1 MTDPLGQS
9 QVLPYVFG
17 LKKRGYE
24 FHVISFE
31 KMDRYQQHHRTILQL
46 FKENGVHWHPQD
58 YQLSGGISTTL
69 KQVRRMHKVAK
80 YLNEIHQ
87 FDIVHCRS
95 YMPALTGLRM
105 KRKYGTK
112 FIFDMRGFWAD
123 ERIDGKIWSL
133 DSPIYKQIFNYFKRK
148 ETQFLLEADYS
159 IIGTENGYNE
169 MHTWKSMQGQHP
181 KTKVIPCCA
190 DLDLFDPRKIE
201 VEDQTTLR
209 SKLGILPEN
218 FVLGYVGS
226 IGTWYMLSEMLDY
239 FNCLKTE
246 NDKAIFLF
254 VSGEKPEYIKGE
266 AEKKGIDPASII
278 VASTL
283 HSGVPLHLSL
293 FDIAIFFII
302 PSYSKKAASP
312 VKQGEIMAMG
322 IPLICNSGV
331 GDTDSIVIKYNAG
344 TVINELNDETYR
356 SNFIQKE
363 MFDSEAIKAGA
374 LAYFSLE
381 EGLNQY
387 EWIYKKVLE

>member
-31 KMDRYQQHHRTILQL
+31 KMDRYQEHHRAIHEL
-46 FKENGVHWHPQD
+46 FKDNDVHWHPQD
-58 YQLSGGISTTL
+58 YQLSGGIKTTL

-80 YLNEIHQ
+80 YLHELHQ

-95 YMPALTGLRM
+95 YMPALTGLKM
-105 KRKYGTK
+105 KRRYGTK

-133 DSPIYKQIFNYFKRK
+133 DSPIYKRIYNYFKRK
-148 ETQFLLEADYS
+148 ETQFLLESDYS
-159 IIGTENGYNE
+159 IIGTQNGYDE
-169 MHTWKSMQGQHP
+169 MHSWETIKGKHP
-181 KTKVIPCCA
+181 KVKVIPCCA
-190 DLDLFDPRKIE
+190 NLDLFDPSKIK
-201 VEDQTTLR
+201 VSDQKALR
-209 SKLGILPEN
+209 SQLGIASDN

-239 FNCLKTE
+239 FKCLKAD
-246 NDKAIFLF
+246 NPKAIFLF
-254 VSGEKPEYIKGE
+254 VSGEKPAFIKGE
-266 AEKKGIDPASII
+266 AKKKGIDTESIL
-278 VASTL
+278 VSSTL

-293 FDIAIFFII
+293 FDNAIFFIR

-331 GDTDSIVIKYNAG
+331 GDTDAIVLKYKAG
-344 TVINELNDETYR
+344 KVISELNDESYR
-356 SNFIQKE
+356 ANFINKE
-363 MFDSEAIKAGA
+363 MFDSQVIKDGA
-374 LAYFSLE
+374 KDYFSLE

>member
-31 KMDRYQQHHRTILQL
+31 KMDRYQTHHRVIQEL
-46 FKENGVHWHPQD
+46 FKENDVHWHPQD
-58 YQLSGGISTTL
+58 YQLSGGIKTTL
-69 KQVRRMHKVAK
+69 KQIRRMHKVSK
-80 YLNEIHQ
+80 YLHELHQ

-95 YMPALTGLRM
+95 YVPALTGLKM
-105 KRKYGTK
+105 KRQYGTK
-112 FIFDMRGFWAD
+112 FLFDMRGFWAD

-133 DSPIYKQIFNYFKRK
+133 DSPIYKRIYNFFKRK
-148 ETQFLLEADYS
+148 ETQFLLESDYS
-159 IIGTENGYNE
+159 NIGTQNGYDE
-169 MHTWKSMQGQHP
+169 IHTWKSIQGKSP
-181 KTKVIPCCA
+181 KIKMIPCCA
-190 DLDLFDPRKIE
+190 NLDLFDPSKIKVSDQE
-201 VEDQTTLR
+201 VLR
-209 SKLGILPEN
+209 SNLGIAPDD

-239 FNCLKTE
+239 FKCLKTS
-246 NDKAIFLF
+246 NPKAVFLF
-254 VSGEKPEYIKGE
+254 VSGEKPEFIKGE
-266 AEKKGIDPASII
+266 AEKNGIDPKSII
-278 VASTL
+278 VSSTL
-283 HSGVPLHLSL
+283 HSGVPLHISI

-331 GDTDSIVIKYNAG
+331 GDTDAIVIKYKAG

-356 SNFIQKE
+356 ANFINKE
-363 MFDSEAIKAGA
+363 MFDSEVIMAGA
-374 LAYFSLE
+374 KAYFSLE

-387 EWIYKKVLE
+387 ELIYKKVLE